1 MTGHKTEKLKE
12 FESRTLV
19 HMDRL
24 HRFGVHLTGNT
35 VDADDL
41 VQETYLKAFRY
52 WESCDLDTNVQ
63 AWLFRI
69 LKNTFINQYR
79 KEVRQGVIV
88 EYAEVATSQRGAHP
102 ASEGV
107 LQDEPMF
114 SNLLDD
120 DVTGALT
127 DLSDSCRTVLILCDI
142 EGLTYDEVAGF
153 MDCPLGTVRS
163 RLHRARRSLRVRLV
177 DHASGHGHREPE
189 RLPMGA
195 MRLAVGAR

>member
-1 MTGHKTEKLKE
+1 MTGHKSEKLKE
-12 FESRTLV
+12 FGSRALA

-88 EYAEVATSQRGAHP
+88 EYAEVTNSQNGAHP
-102 ASEGV
+102 ASAGESLEDPV
-107 LQDEPMF
+107 F

-120 DVTGALT
+120 DVTGALAE
-127 DLSDSCRTVLILCDI
+127 LSDSCRTVLILCDI
-142 EGLTYDEVAGF
+142 EGLTYEEIAGF

-163 RLHRARRSLRVRLV
+163 RLHRARRSLRMRLL
-177 DHASGHGHREPE
+177 DHASGHVSRDSE
-189 RLPMGA
+189 RIPMGE
-195 MRLAVGAR
+195 MRLAVGA

>member
-12 FESRTLV
+12 FESRTLA
-19 HMDRL
+19 HMNRL

-52 WESCDLDTNVQ
+52 WESCDPASNVQ

-88 EYAEVATSQRGAHP
+88 EYAEVATSHRGAHP
-102 ASEGV
+102 PAAGEV
-107 LQDEPMF
+107 LDDPMF

-120 DVTGALT
+120 DVTGALA
-127 DLSDSCRTVLILCDI
+127 DLSDNCRTVLILCDI
-142 EGLTYDEVAGF
+142 EGLTYDEIAGF

-163 RLHRARRSLRVRLV
+163 RLHRARKSLRSRLV
-177 DHASGHGHREPE
+177 SPAAGHRYMESGVVPIGD
-189 RLPMGA
+189 R
-195 MRLAVGAR
+195 RLAVGAQ

>member
-12 FESRTLV
+12 FESRTLA

-52 WESCDLDTNVQ
+52 WETCDPDTNVQ

-69 LKNTFINQYR
+69 LKNSFINQYR
-79 KEVRQGVIV
+79 KEVRQGIIV
-88 EYAEVATSQRGAHP
+88 EYGEVATSQRGAHSGSAGESLDDP
-102 ASEGV
+102 V
-107 LQDEPMF
+107 F

-120 DVTGALT
+120 DVTGALAE
-127 DLSDSCRTVLILCDI
+127 LSDSCRTVLILCDI
-142 EGLTYDEVAGF
+142 EGLTYDEIAGF

-163 RLHRARRSLRVRLV
+163 RLHRARRSLRLRLA
-177 DHASGHGHREPE
+177 DHTYGYGRRESVGV
-189 RLPMGA
+189 PMDD
-195 MRLAVGAR
+195 MRLAVGAQ